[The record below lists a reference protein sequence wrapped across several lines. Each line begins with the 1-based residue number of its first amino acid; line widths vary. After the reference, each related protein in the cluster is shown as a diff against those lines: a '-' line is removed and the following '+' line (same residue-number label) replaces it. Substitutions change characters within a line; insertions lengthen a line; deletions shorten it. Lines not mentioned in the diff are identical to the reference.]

1 MKLEGSFSHGIFRIV
16 PPASPLLLGERWN
29 DKDAAGVENHIYS
42 KMPQRATKGRGMKRA
57 PERQRATIFADND
70 FEMVTNEKGVIKGAG
85 EAS

>member
-1 MKLEGSFSHGIFRIV
+1 MEYFGLFRQQVLCYSASDGMIRRLLVLKIIFIPRCHK
-16 PPASPLLLGERWN
+16 E
-29 DKDAAGVENHIYS
+29 
-42 KMPQRATKGRGMKRA
+42 PQKRGGMKRA